1 MYIGKNPSPLT
12 VTEKRVRRN
21 PKYAHVKGHL
31 DTGASSSKVKLM
43 STKEFL
49 KRRSEIFKRIRPS
62 EVARLISSDFTL
74 SYPNANSIIDEENP
88 ELEQKSM
95 ESDSECMLLL
105 DMRTREEYEAC
116 HIKQAK
122 HFSIVGLHQD
132 RYIPEL
138 YRFKNV
144 ESKMIVVYDEDEKLA
159 AEAATSLNQKGYE
172 NIRLMT
178 GL

>member
-1 MYIGKNPSPLT
+1 
-12 VTEKRVRRN
+12 
-21 PKYAHVKGHL
+21 
-31 DTGASSSKVKLM
+31 
-43 STKEFL
+43 
-49 KRRSEIFKRIRPS
+49 
-62 EVARLISSDFTL
+62 
-74 SYPNANSIIDEENP
+74 
-88 ELEQKSM
+88 
-95 ESDSECMLLL
+95 
-105 DMRTREEYEAC
+105 MRTREEYEAC

-178 GL
+178 GGLRAFGNLFPETLVGDFPENLFHKEEIPVQSARLNTCRKSVHSSPDGYSTYSASVISSTHSVRTNRSSFSRAPRWKNDKSDVRQHKEILKKMHGQSPDCL